1 MDRHVISD
9 HLKIFNEKAMSFE
22 EILAM
27 KGQKLQKAV
36 RLEDDTIEFLEPDL
50 LLMDGEPD
58 VDAANAEPDAK
69 AERKTDAPSTGS
81 A

>member
-1 MDRHVISD
+1 
-9 HLKIFNEKAMSFE
+9 MSFE

-50 LLMDGEPD
+50 LLMDGEP
-58 VDAANAEPDAK
+58 VVEEDAESDAK
-69 AERKTDAPSTGS
+69 SGRKTDAPPTGS